1 MRSVFAEKLL
11 ISFGKAVECRDR
23 AVVNYIL
30 MHSSKKDVV
39 WFSRFSPR
47 VILNAVHRMWL
58 VFSSVTDEF
67 CTVSTGLITTTNL
80 YKKEEV

>member
-1 MRSVFAEKLL
+1 MRNVFAENLL
-11 ISFGKAVECRDR
+11 ISFGKAVECSDS
-23 AVVNYIL
+23 AVVNYIF
-30 MHSSKKDVV
+30 MHSSKKDGVR
-39 WFSRFSPR
+39 FSRFSPR
-47 VILNAVHRMWL
+47 AILSAIHKMWL